1 MPPAA
6 KSSIASGQAFGSVAK
21 PGRLQPRGQ
30 PFLFASLNGN
40 ELQESNPDRKDMD
53 ILEEVVRMKRAGER
67 GALATIVHTNGSI
80 PSYESSRM
88 LVRDDGSIVGT
99 VGGGCVEADV
109 WAAAKEVIL
118 SERPRKMI
126 FNLNNEAEFDS
137 GLICGG
143 SLEIF
148 VEPVL
153 PTPMLYIFG
162 GGHVSVAVANV
173 ASQAGFKIG
182 VVDDRETFACAERF
196 PMAVELYS
204 SYAEAFEKIQPH
216 SSTYLLI
223 VTRGH
228 TGDMRVLDWA
238 IRAEA
243 RGFSPRYIGM
253 MGSKRKVIAV
263 YKALEK
269 EGLTF
274 AQFDRVNAPV
284 GLDIGALTPE
294 EIAVSITAELIAVR
308 RNSQHQ
314 NHKSVKLSE
323 IAILRRD

>member
-1 MPPAA
+1 
-6 KSSIASGQAFGSVAK
+6 
-21 PGRLQPRGQ
+21 
-30 PFLFASLNGN
+30 
-40 ELQESNPDRKDMD
+40 MD

-67 GALATIVHTNGSI
+67 GALATIVHTNDSI

-109 WAAAKEVIL
+109 WAAAKEVII
-118 SERPRKMI
+118 SEQPRKMT
-126 FNLNNEAEFDS
+126 FNLNHEAEFDT

-143 SLEIF
+143 TLEIF

-162 GGHVSVAVANV
+162 GGHVSTAVARV

-182 VVDDRETFACAERF
+182 IVDDRAEFANTERF
-196 PMAVELYS
+196 PMATEIHT
-204 SYAEAFEKIQPH
+204 SYADAFEKIQPN
-216 SSTYLLI
+216 SATYLLI

-238 IRAEA
+238 IRTEA

-274 AQFDRVNAPV
+274 AQLDRVNAPV

-294 EIAVSITAELIAVR
+294 EIAISITAELIAVR
-308 RNSQHQ
+308 RNSQNQH
-314 NHKSVKLSE
+314 HKSIKLSE
-323 IAILRRD
+323 IAFLQRD